1 MLEIPST
8 EFIRRSRQYNLEAQR
23 EPVAV
28 TNHGKV
34 DGYYM
39 SAVEFAELQ
48 KARMAMRHSYT
59 LKSLPDELYSAII
72 QAKVDPSYDYLN
84 ALLDD
89 EIPRA
94 IRGNRSGD
102 SATSRRHGHS
112 TFLSVQFR
120 RREGTTSCLPN
131 V

>member
-8 EFIRRSRQYNLEAQR
+8 EFIRRFRQYNLEAQR

-39 SAVEFAELQ
+39 SAIEYEELQ
-48 KARMAMRHSYT
+48 KARRAMRRSYT
-59 LKSLPDELYSAII
+59 LKSLPDELYSEII
-72 QAKVDPSYDYLN
+72 RANVDSSHDYLN

-89 EIPRA
+89 EILPVGPR
-94 IRGNRSGD
+94 
-102 SATSRRHGHS
+102 
-112 TFLSVQFR
+112 
-120 RREGTTSCLPN
+120 
-131 V
+131 